1 MQWKYHED
9 YRWGGFMGRQYKI
22 EPCCFGLMF
31 KVVLFAD
38 NYVRRVMSLHFSRK
52 GAVEAKKF
60 YDSFN

>member
-1 MQWKYHED
+1 MN
-9 YRWGGFMGRQYKI
+9 RQYKI

-38 NYVRRVMSLHFSRK
+38 NYVRRVMSFHFSRESAK
-52 GAVEAKKF
+52 ESKKF